1 VVLDDSTAR
10 IEVTLFS
17 EAYEE
22 FRELLT
28 TDKILVVTGNLN
40 YDEYRGGL
48 SIRADQVLEF
58 EQARSLYARALQ
70 LDSMHMNGAVK
81 PAMLQ
86 ELQGILSTYLGGNCN
101 IRLRMVDKILVVTG
115 NLNYD
120 EYRGGLS
127 IRVDQVLEFEQARSL
142 YARALQL
149 DSMHMNGAM
158 KPAMLQELQG
168 ILSTYLGGNCN
179 IRLRMV
185 SDGSSG
191 IVEFGD
197 AWRVNPTDE
206 LIRRLERLFACDG
219 VRVMYGSSG
228 S

>member
-1 VVLDDSTAR
+1 VAGLVISSSHRLTQRGRMGTVVLDDSTAR

-28 TDKILVVTGNLN
+28 
-40 YDEYRGGL
+40 
-48 SIRADQVLEF
+48 
-58 EQARSLYARALQ
+58 
-70 LDSMHMNGAVK
+70 
-81 PAMLQ
+81 
-86 ELQGILSTYLGGNCN
+86 
-101 IRLRMVDKILVVTG
+101 VDKILVVTG